1 MSPEKAGS
9 VRSFDVFDTL
19 ITRVHASPD
28 DVHWHVAE
36 LSVEQ
41 GLITDQKQFVVARR
55 EAERLAWARGA
66 SSQAIQ
72 IESIYLIVSELLAWP
87 SDQATA
93 VMQIEIRL
101 ESESVRVIP
110 DTVARLESART
121 DGSKVCFISD
131 MHLREHHLRATLQRL
146 QIIRPDERLI
156 VSSEHGV
163 SKRAGGRLF
172 RQALNMMEVSARQVR
187 HLGDDPRSDRTMA
200 RRHLIRSEQYNRAHL
215 NRYEEAT
222 LSVLPSNDWRMRSI
236 ASVSKLTR
244 LQRPSATG
252 RSETWDLLCSTIAPF
267 VCAYAM
273 WVLNQARARGARTLF
288 FMARDMQI
296 VHEVATALASASSSD
311 IECKYIHASRA
322 SWQPAAFSLDAGF
335 DTFWLTDQ
343 LKSNDPRI
351 VLKRLFDDEDI
362 QSFDNSSLLS
372 GFGATDAAS
381 SVSRLFGSEVFK
393 RAAVSQATR
402 RRDLLL
408 NYLTQQ
414 GFSPDSRCALV
425 DAGWRGTLQKCLSR
439 AYSAASEDPSI
450 EAYYIGLR
458 HRMESEPKN
467 RLSAFLSDD
476 VVNELGYSLVTL
488 IEGFLT
494 ANHGTTLGYVKTG
507 SALVE
512 PLLATSPSSDLQA
525 QWKLVR
531 DSCVS
536 YVLEFIK
543 SPAWQSDPTRLIR
556 SMSLPLLQLCKEP
569 RKSDAKALS
578 GWVFDAGRETSHMKH
593 LISEVG
599 IVDMAKLILSKVNQR
614 PESEIYLSGTWLRG
628 SIAATIL
635 PLRGIGEFLLKR
647 NPAHKNENLFNEFG
661 KIDAAAVGRTKSINV
676 GD

>member
-1 MSPEKAGS
+1 MHPSRRVSAVKPGKAGS

-19 ITRVHASPD
+19 ITRIHAIPD

-36 LSVEQ
+36 LSAER
-41 GLITDQKQFVVARR
+41 GLICDQKQFVAARR
-55 EAERLAWARGA
+55 EAERLAWAQGTRC
-66 SSQAIQ
+66 QAIQ
-72 IESIYLIVSELLAWP
+72 IETIYRIASELLAWP
-87 SDQATA
+87 PDQATA
-93 VMQIEIRL
+93 VMHIEIRL
-101 ESESVRVIP
+101 ESESARIIP

-121 DGSKVCFISD
+121 DGSGVCFISD
-131 MHLREHHLRATLQRL
+131 MHLREHHLRATLDRL

-172 RQALNMMEVSARQVR
+172 RQALHMMGVSATQVR

-200 RRHLIRSEQYNRAHL
+200 RRHFIRSEQYERAHL
-215 NRYEEAT
+215 NRYENRT

-244 LQRPSATG
+244 LQRCSAAG

-273 WVLNQARARGARTLF
+273 WVLDQARARGTRTLF

-296 VHEVATALASASSSD
+296 VHEVATALASASSSE
-311 IECKYIHASRA
+311 IECRYIHASRA
-322 SWQPAAFSLDAGF
+322 SWQPAAFSLDARF

-343 LKSNDPRI
+343 LKSNDPRAA
-351 VLKRLFDDEDI
+351 LRRLFDDEEI
-362 QSFDNSSLLS
+362 HAFDKSGLLS
-372 GFGATDAAS
+372 GFGAPDTAS
-381 SVSRLFGSEVFK
+381 SVSRLFDSEVFR

-439 AYSAASEDPSI
+439 AYGAAGGDPSI
-450 EAYYIGLR
+450 EGYYIGLR
-458 HRMESEPKN
+458 HRMESEPQT

-476 VVNELGYSLVTL
+476 VVDESGYSLVTL

-494 ANHGTTLGYVKTG
+494 ANHGTTLGYAETG
-507 SALVE
+507 TARVE
-512 PLLATSPSSDLQA
+512 PLLASSPPSELQA
-525 QWKLVR
+525 QWNLVR
-531 DSCVS
+531 DSCLG
-536 YVLEFIK
+536 YALEFIK

-569 RKSDAKALS
+569 RRSDAKALR
-578 GWVFDAGRETSHMKH
+578 GWIFDAGRETSHMKH
-593 LISEVG
+593 LVSEVG
-599 IVDMAKLILSKVNQR
+599 IVDMAKLILAKVNRR

-628 SIAATIL
+628 SIAATMF
-635 PLRGIGEFLLKR
+635 PLRGIGELLLKR
-647 NPAHKNENLFNEFG
+647 NPAHKN
-661 KIDAAAVGRTKSINV
+661 
-676 GD
+676 